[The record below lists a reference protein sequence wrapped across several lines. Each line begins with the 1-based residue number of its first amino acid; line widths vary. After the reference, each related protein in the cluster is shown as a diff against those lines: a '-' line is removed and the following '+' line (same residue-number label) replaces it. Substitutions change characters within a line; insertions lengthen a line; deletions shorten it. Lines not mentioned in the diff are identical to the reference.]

1 MKKIIALVLALA
13 LALSLAGLV
22 GCGGPAEPADG
33 GETGEV
39 TEPADSGEAGE
50 TGETP
55 ETPENP
61 EAQDTP
67 DSGELTEPVED
78 PQGPTVDVYDFL
90 LATAKEKGTYAN
102 GVWSY
107 YYPTGDSTTNGI
119 LCDEAGGTVV
129 LYLNIDRWE
138 EKGVNTK
145 LYLTVGR
152 GRSVCTGYIETDVT
166 QSGERATVTAG
177 YQIDP
182 ATFTANTAITTTD
195 RELKYMDVTLSVP
208 DEIVRNMEELL
219 PGAQARSLKNLDSAL
234 LRPAGY
240 SLADL
245 GFTAM

>member
-61 EAQDTP
+61 EAP
-67 DSGELTEPVED
+67 EIPEAPEPTED
-78 PQGPTVDVYDFL
+78 PQAPDDVYAYL
-90 LATAKEKGTYAN
+90 LATAKEKGTDAN

-138 EKGVNTK
+138 EKGANTK

-166 QSGERATVTAG
+166 QSGERATVTAN

-219 PGAQARSLKNLDSAL
+219 PGAQARSLTNLDSAL